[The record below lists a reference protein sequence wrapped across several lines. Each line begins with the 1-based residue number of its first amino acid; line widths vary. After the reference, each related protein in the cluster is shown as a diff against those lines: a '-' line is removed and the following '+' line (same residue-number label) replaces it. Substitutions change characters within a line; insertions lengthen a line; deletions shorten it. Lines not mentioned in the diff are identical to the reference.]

1 MLNISKVNQFFSP
14 GQDLTISS
22 LPSSEKS
29 KIVSINGESNGGGLV
44 NWSPNTILPSLMVLR
59 ANRAY
64 LIKSVLSGSSFVP
77 YTLSATDGGYHP
89 QNNQMAKTFQF
100 LTYRGPSNFDL
111 NTLSSSIKSKIKKI
125 YGPPSTA
132 TSNLRVW
139 TPDQIIPSLR
149 YLLPGVTYLVESKSQ
164 GFVPYDIGIP
174 TEPSSSSSSQ
184 HEVEPSSS
192 SSSQYGA
199 ESSSS
204 SVLPPP
210 GVGDE
215 SSSSSS
221 VSSSSSSAPESELT
235 FLNNALIPDAG
246 LSP

>member
-1 MLNISKVNQFFSP
+1 MLNITKANQFFSP
-14 GQDLTISS
+14 GQDMTLSA

-29 KIVSINGESNGGGLV
+29 KIASINGESNGGGLV
-44 NWSPNTILPSLMVLR
+44 NWSPSTILPSLMVLR

-64 LIKSVLSGSSFVP
+64 LIKSALSGSSFVP
-77 YTLSATDGGYHP
+77 YTLSVIDGGYHP
-89 QNNQMAKTFQF
+89 QNNQIAKTFQF
-100 LTYRGPSNFDL
+100 LTYRGSSNFDL
-111 NTLSSSIKSKIKKI
+111 NTLSLSLKSKIRRI
-125 YGPPSTA
+125 FGPPSTA

-139 TPDQIIPSLR
+139 VPDQIIPNLR

-174 TEPSSSSSSQ
+174 MPPASSSSSQ
-184 HEVEPSSS
+184 QEAESSSS

-204 SVLPPP
+204 SILPPP
-210 GVGDE
+210 GGGDE
-215 SSSSSS
+215 SSSHSSA
-221 VSSSSSSAPESELT
+221 SSSSSSAPESGLT

-246 LSP
+246 LLP